1 MWVILAL
8 GITIAWCGA
17 AASFVYFR
25 HIDEYEST
33 AFERAR
39 LIERRV
45 GHEKQVLRRR
55 VTSAHNYAAAP
66 SVAHHLTGGNPA
78 KEHVPTNND
87 VAEVPA
93 YEDVMQLSAKEE
105 NEDVLSENCVD
116 DDEWIHIV

>member
-17 AASFVYFR
+17 AVSFVYFR

-55 VTSAHNYAAAP
+55 VTSARNYAAP
-66 SVAHHLTGGNPA
+66 SVAHNLTGGNPA
-78 KEHVPTNND
+78 KEHVPTNN
-87 VAEVPA
+87 EVSA
-93 YEDVMQLSAKEE
+93 CEDVVQLSAKEE